1 MSNNELTHYGVLGMR
16 WGVRRYQNKDGT
28 LTSAGKK
35 RYDRDVQRTSV
46 QLGRT
51 MATRKRQ
58 LAADKSDLEKL
69 NSGKH
74 LSVGFTKKRQ
84 AAYDKRDKAILEKRI
99 KSNEQ
104 KLANKAAKKEAK
116 KKPTI
121 KDMSDDELRKVVNR
135 LQMERQYS
143 QLVNDGSV
151 SKGKEYAQKIIK
163 AGTTIAAVTTT
174 ALTIYNNAGKI
185 KAIIE
190 KKG

>member
-1 MSNNELTHYGVLGMR
+1 MGNDYLAHYGVLGMK
-16 WGVRRYQNKDGT
+16 WGVRRT
-28 LTSAGKK
+28 PA
-35 RYDRDVQRTSV
+35 

-51 MATRKRQ
+51 MITTKRQ
-58 LAADKSDLEKL
+58 LTADKVKLDRL

-74 LSVGFTKKRQ
+74 TSVGFTKKRQ
-84 AAYDKRDKAILEKRI
+84 AAYDKRDKDILEKRI

-151 SKGKEYAQKIIK
+151 SKGKEYAQKVFK
-163 AGTTIAAVTTT
+163 AGTTVAAVTTT
-174 ALTIYNNAGKI
+174 ALTIYNNAEKI
-185 KAIIE
+185 KNILE
-190 KKG
+190 KTKG